1 MSGNGHSI
9 YLNNATVTLDGSI
22 NVTGSIYGY
31 AILNIS
37 GGHITAGNIT
47 LNEIWHNAELRI
59 RITGG
64 IVETGSI
71 SVINRGTTNPRAV
84 FDVNGD
90 TVVFANSITVQA
102 DNETSSENYTQ
113 GVVFEGSTGTVYG
126 SVTLPDSIT
135 IPEGYTLTIPNGAS
149 LTVPEEMTIENY
161 GTIIIEEGGQLNGTV
176 NNYHS
181 VSVDDTI
188 TGGKVTASASSAT
201 KGTTVTL
208 TPSATDGYHFSSWNV
223 TSGGTPITVMNNQF
237 TMPNADVKV
246 SATFDVHQFSYAY
259 NSDGHWEEC
268 SGCDATRN
276 PASHS
281 GSDDGNCTT
290 PVTCVCGYEITA
302 AQSAH
307 NYKYASDA
315 NNHWQV
321 CQNANCTATTTAVA
335 HNWDENSVC
344 TVCGYGCRH
353 FGGTATCTEQAV
365 CDICGHPYGSLLAHS
380 LELIAKN
387 PATCTE
393 NGNIAYYRCSS
404 CGGLFSDSEGT
415 NPISLESTVIPA
427 TGHTLTFHPAVD
439 PTYTSDGMKAYS
451 QCAVCGKIFDENGA
465 ETTLDALR
473 IPALIPEPEDEE
485 EEPYIPSTPIS
496 DGWHHYSSGSMYY
509 QDGKRTRGW
518 ADIDGAR
525 YYFDEK
531 GFMATGW
538 KEIEPDSGNWYHF
551 GEDGALD
558 FGWYK
563 EGNVWYYLDLET
575 GRMYDNGLTT
585 IGKFTYY
592 FYDWGGMANSWWYE
606 AEDGGWYYF
615 SGSGAMKSA
624 SWVQWK
630 GRWYYLTETGRMTAD
645 TWVGDYYV
653 DASGAWVE

>member
-1 MSGNGHSI
+1 MPD
-9 YLNNATVTLDGSI
+9 ADVTVS
-22 NVTGSIYGY
+22 
-31 AILNIS
+31 
-37 GGHITAGNIT
+37 
-47 LNEIWHNAELRI
+47 
-59 RITGG
+59 
-64 IVETGSI
+64 
-71 SVINRGTTNPRAV
+71 AV
-84 FDVNGD
+84 FEAHD
-90 TVVFANSITVQA
+90 FS
-102 DNETSSENYTQ
+102 
-113 GVVFEGSTGTVYG
+113 GVWKSN
-126 SVTLPDSIT
+126 D
-135 IPEGYTLTIPNGAS
+135 
-149 LTVPEEMTIENY
+149 
-161 GTIIIEEGGQLNGTV
+161 
-176 NNYHS
+176 
-181 VSVDDTI
+181 
-188 TGGKVTASASSAT
+188 
-201 KGTTVTL
+201 
-208 TPSATDGYHFSSWNV
+208 
-223 TSGGTPITVMNNQF
+223 
-237 TMPNADVKV
+237 
-246 SATFDVHQFSYAY
+246 
-259 NSDGHWEEC
+259 
-268 SGCDATRN
+268 
-276 PASHS
+276 
-281 GSDDGNCTT
+281 
-290 PVTCVCGYEITA
+290 
-302 AQSAH
+302 
-307 NYKYASDA
+307 
-315 NNHWQV
+315 NNHWKE
-321 CQNANCTATTTAVA
+321 CSCGAVSQQA
-335 HNWDENSVC
+335 QHS
-344 TVCGYGCRH
+344 
-353 FGGTATCTEQAV
+353 GGTATCTAPAV
-365 CDICGHPYGSLLAHS
+365 CTTCCAPYGDLAPHTLTHHTATGATCTGEGNWEYWS
-380 LELIAKN
+380 CSACGKN
-387 PATCTE
+387 FADENGTEEITGDVIIPSTGHTLTFHEEIPATCE
-393 NGNIAYYRCSS
+393 ANGQAAYYS
-404 CGGLFSDSEGT
+404 CANCDGLFSDEEGK
-415 NPISLESTVIPA
+415 NPVTLAELVIPA

-473 IPALIPEPEDEE
+473 IPALIPEPEEEE

-592 FYDWGGMANSWWYE
+592 FYDWGAMANSWWYE

-630 GRWYYLTETGRMTAD
+630 GYWYYLTETGRMAAD